1 MAVDHV
7 LLLDPAEPDPV
18 LDALPDPQHIDVGE
32 FERGVDCHAGA
43 AGMPWRLVGAG
54 IQEPSSHTTR

>member
-18 LDALPDPQHIDVGE
+18 LDALRSTAHR
-32 FERGVDCHAGA
+32 RG
-43 AGMPWRLVGAG
+43 
-54 IQEPSSHTTR
+54 

>member
-18 LDALPDPQHIDVGE
+18 LDALPDPQYIDVGE
-32 FERGVDCHAGA
+32 SGRGVDRVVRVLPGCPDALLA
-43 AGMPWRLVGAG
+43 
-54 IQEPSSHTTR
+54 